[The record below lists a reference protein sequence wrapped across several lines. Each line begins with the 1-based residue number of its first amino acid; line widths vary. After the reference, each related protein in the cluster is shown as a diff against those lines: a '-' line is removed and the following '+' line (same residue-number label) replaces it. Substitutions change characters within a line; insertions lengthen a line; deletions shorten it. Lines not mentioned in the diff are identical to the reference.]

1 MMSYEENK
9 QTVYEL
15 FMKACLKNVSEE
27 EKKKHLQ
34 ENEDVIRNAYDDA
47 VFFFTNEDP
56 DLLDVDAF
64 TDYRILGDI
73 VSNLDMLY

>member
-1 MMSYEENK
+1 MMSYEEYK
-9 QTVYEL
+9 QKVYEL
-15 FMKACLKNVSEE
+15 FMKDCLKNVSEE

-34 ENEDVIRNAYDDA
+34 ENEDVIQNGYAGA

-64 TDYRILGDI
+64 TDRRIRWSTVD
-73 VSNLDMLY
+73 NLDMLY